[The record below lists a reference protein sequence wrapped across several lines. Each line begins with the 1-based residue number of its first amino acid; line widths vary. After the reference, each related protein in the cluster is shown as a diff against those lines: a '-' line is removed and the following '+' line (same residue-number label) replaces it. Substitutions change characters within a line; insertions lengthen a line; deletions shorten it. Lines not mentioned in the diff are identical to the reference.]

1 MADIAIMDDDM
12 EADELVVELVDQVI
26 YKCGTG
32 GQHCLK
38 SGVAMFVASVKV
50 SKVWGRKSGA
60 EERYKIHRVNF
71 VKKKSVRVKTYILQ
85 VWLEH
90 SERLQQTP

>member
-12 EADELVVELVDQVI
+12 EADELVVELVDELVDQVI
-26 YKCGTG
+26 CKRGRG
-32 GQHCLK
+32 SQHCLK

-71 VKKKSVRVKTYILQ
+71 VKKILSV
-85 VWLEH
+85 
-90 SERLQQTP
+90 

>member
-26 YKCGTG
+26 RKCGRG

-38 SGVAMFVASVKV
+38 SDVAMFVASVKV
-50 SKVWGRKSGA
+50 TKVWGRKSGA

-71 VKKKSVRVKTYILQ
+71 VKRILSV
-85 VWLEH
+85 
-90 SERLQQTP
+90 